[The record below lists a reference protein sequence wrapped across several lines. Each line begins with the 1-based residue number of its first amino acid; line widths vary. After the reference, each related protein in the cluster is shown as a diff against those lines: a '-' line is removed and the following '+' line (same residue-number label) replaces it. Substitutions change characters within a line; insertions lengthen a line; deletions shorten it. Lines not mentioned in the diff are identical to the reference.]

1 MQIHFGNSTEM
12 NKQMTNIYNINSC
25 KESCQKGTIDGNTTT
40 YYNLYNSFITKVPLP
55 GVSGALGRIA
65 PRHAEAET

>member
-1 MQIHFGNSTEM
+1 M

-40 YYNLYNSFITKVPLP
+40 YYNLKISFITKVPLP
-55 GVSGALGRIA
+55 GVTGALGRIA